1 MRVVVPKLPY
11 RGWLF
16 DLDGTIY
23 LGERLIPGADA
34 AIAALRAAGRRVAFL
49 SNKPLQTRA
58 EYAAKL
64 TRLGVPAAPDDVI
77 NSSLVLARYLRDRD
91 PGAPV
96 FVIGEPPMLD
106 EMRAHGFEVRPDERV
121 RWVVIAFDRTFDY
134 AKLNVALQA
143 VKQGARLIATNPDR
157 TCPVE
162 GGGEIPD
169 CAGMIAAVEA
179 VTDKKVEAIVG
190 KPSPIILEVA
200 LAALGVPARDA
211 AIVGDRIE
219 TDIVMGRRLG
229 LGTVLVLSGVTRAD
243 DPRIAAVAPDHVVG
257 SVRDLVE

>member
-1 MRVVVPKLPY
+1 VVPKLPY

-16 DLDGTIY
+16 DLDGTVY
-23 LGERLIPGADA
+23 LGERLIPGADVV
-34 AIAALRAAGRRVAFL
+34 IAALRAAGRRVAFL

-64 TRLGVPAAPDDVI
+64 TRLGVPASTDDVI
-77 NSSLVLARYLRDRD
+77 NSSLVLARYLRARD

-96 FVIGEPPMLD
+96 FVIGEPPMQA

-121 RWVVIAFDRTFDY
+121 RWVVIAFDRAFDY
-134 AKLNVALQA
+134 AKLNIALQA

-162 GGGEIPD
+162 GGEIPD

-179 VTDKKVEAIVG
+179 VTDRKVEAIVG

-200 LAALGVPARDA
+200 LAALGVPAADA

-219 TDIVMGRRLG
+219 TDIDMGRRLG

-243 DPRIAAVAPDHVVG
+243 DPRIAAIAPDHVVG

>member
-1 MRVVVPKLPY
+1 MVPRLPY

-16 DLDGTIY
+16 DLDGTVY

-34 AIAALRAAGRRVAFL
+34 VIAAIRGAGRRVAFL
-49 SNKPLQTRA
+49 SNKPLETRA
-58 EYAAKL
+58 DYAAKL

-96 FVIGEPPMLD
+96 FVIGEPPMRN
-106 EMRAHGFEVRPDERV
+106 EMAAHGFEVRPDERV

-143 VKQGARLIATNPDR
+143 VKGGARLIATNPDR

-162 GGGEIPD
+162 GGEIPD

-179 VTDKKVEAIVG
+179 VTDRKVETIVG

-200 LAALGVPARDA
+200 LAALGVPASESV
-211 AIVGDRIE
+211 IVGDRIE
-219 TDIVMGRRLG
+219 TDIMMGKRGG
-229 LGTVLVLSGVTRAD
+229 LATVLVLSGVTRPD
-243 DPRIAAVAPDHVVG
+243 DPRIDTLAPDHVVR
-257 SVRDLVE
+257 SVADLLS

>member
-1 MRVVVPKLPY
+1 MRPRFPY

-16 DLDGTIY
+16 DLDGTVY
-23 LGERLIPGADA
+23 LGERLILGADT
-34 AIAALRAAGRRVAFL
+34 AIATLRAAGRRVAFL

-64 TRLGVPAAPDDVI
+64 TRLGVPAASDDVI

-96 FVIGEPPMLD
+96 FVIGEPPMLA
-106 EMRAHGFEVRPDERV
+106 EMRAHGFEVRGDERV

-134 AKLNVALQA
+134 AKRNTALQA
-143 VKQGARLIATNPDR
+143 VKRGARLIATNPDR

-162 GGGEIPD
+162 GGEIPD

-179 VTDKKVEAIVG
+179 VTDRKVEAIVG

-200 LAALGVPARDA
+200 LAALGVPAHEA

-229 LGTVLVLSGVTRAD
+229 LGTVLVLSGITRAD
-243 DPRIAAVAPDHVVG
+243 DPRIAAVAPDHVVE
-257 SVRDLVE
+257 SIRDLVE

>member
-1 MRVVVPKLPY
+1 MVPKLPY

-64 TRLGVPAAPDDVI
+64 TRLGVPAAPADVI

-106 EMRAHGFEVRPDERV
+106 EMRAHGFEVRSDERV

-243 DPRIAAVAPDHVVG
+243 DPRIAAAAPDHVVR

>member
-1 MRVVVPKLPY
+1 MRPRFPY

-16 DLDGTIY
+16 DLDGTVY
-23 LGERLIPGADA
+23 LGERLILGADT
-34 AIAALRAAGRRVAFL
+34 AIATLRAAGRRVAFL

-106 EMRAHGFEVRPDERV
+106 EMRAHGFEVRGDERV

-134 AKLNVALQA
+134 AKLNTALQA
-143 VKQGARLIATNPDR
+143 VRRGARLIATNPDR

-162 GGGEIPD
+162 GGEIPD

-179 VTDKKVEAIVG
+179 VTDRKVEAIVG

-200 LAALGVPARDA
+200 LAALGVPAREA

-229 LGTVLVLSGVTRAD
+229 LGTVLVLSGITRAD
-243 DPRIAAVAPDHVVG
+243 DPRIAAVAPDHVVE
-257 SVRDLVE
+257 SIRDLVE

>member
-1 MRVVVPKLPY
+1 MVPKLPY

-64 TRLGVPAAPDDVI
+64 ARLGVPAAPDDVI

-106 EMRAHGFEVRPDERV
+106 EMRAHGFEVRHDERV

-134 AKLNVALQA
+134 AKLNIALQA

-162 GGGEIPD
+162 GGEIPD

-179 VTDKKVEAIVG
+179 VTDRKVEAIVG

-229 LGTVLVLSGVTRAD
+229 LGTVLVLSGVTRPD
-243 DPRIAAVAPDHVVG
+243 DPRIAAVAPDHVVR

>member
-1 MRVVVPKLPY
+1 MVPRFPY

-16 DLDGTIY
+16 DLDGTVY
-23 LGERLIPGADA
+23 LGDRLIPGAA
-34 AIAALRAAGRRVAFL
+34 ECLATLRAAGRRIAFL
-49 SNKPLQTRA
+49 TNKPLQTRA

-64 TRLGVPAAPDDVI
+64 TRLGVPAAPDDVV

-96 FVIGEPPMLD
+96 FVIGEPPMLE
-106 EMRAHGFEVRPDERV
+106 EMRAHGFEVRADERV

-134 AKLNVALQA
+134 AKLNTALQA

-162 GGGEIPD
+162 GGEIPD

-179 VTDKKVEAIVG
+179 VTDRKVETIVG

-200 LAALGVPARDA
+200 LAALGVPAGEA
-211 AIVGDRIE
+211 VMVGDRIE

-243 DPRIAAVAPDHVVG
+243 DPRIAAIAPDHVVR

>member
-1 MRVVVPKLPY
+1 MRPRLPY

-16 DLDGTIY
+16 DLDGTVY
-23 LGERLIPGADA
+23 LGEGLIPGADLTV
-34 AIAALRAAGRRVAFL
+34 AALRAAGRRVAFL
-49 SNKPLQTRA
+49 SNKPLETREA
-58 EYAAKL
+58 YAAKL

-77 NSSLVLARYLRDRD
+77 NSSLVLARHLRALD

-96 FVIGEPPMLD
+96 FVIGEPPMRA
-106 EMRAHGFEVRPDERV
+106 EMRAHGFEVREDERV

-134 AKLNVALQA
+134 AKLNTALQA
-143 VKQGARLIATNPDR
+143 VKRGARLIATNPDR

-162 GGGEIPD
+162 GGEIPD

-179 VTDKKVEAIVG
+179 VTDRKVETIVG

-200 LAALGVPARDA
+200 LAGLGVA
-211 AIVGDRIE
+211 AGEAVMVGDRIE

-229 LGTVLVLSGVTRAD
+229 LATVLVLSGVTRAD
-243 DPRIAAVAPDHVVG
+243 DPRIAVVAPDHVVR
-257 SVRDLVE
+257 SIRDLVE

>member
-1 MRVVVPKLPY
+1 MVVPKLPY

-64 TRLGVPAAPDDVI
+64 TRLGVPAAPADVI

-134 AKLNVALQA
+134 AKLNIALQA

-162 GGGEIPD
+162 GGEIPD

-243 DPRIAAVAPDHVVG
+243 DPRIAAAAPDHVVR

>member
-1 MRVVVPKLPY
+1 VLPRLPY

-64 TRLGVPAAPDDVI
+64 ARLGVPAAPDDVI

-162 GGGEIPD
+162 GGEIPD

-179 VTDKKVEAIVG
+179 VTDRKVEAIVG

-229 LGTVLVLSGVTRAD
+229 LGTVLVLSGVTRPD
-243 DPRIAAVAPDHVVG
+243 DPRIAAVAPDHVVR

>member
-1 MRVVVPKLPY
+1 MRPRFPY

-16 DLDGTIY
+16 DLDGTVY
-23 LGERLIPGADA
+23 LGERLILGADT
-34 AIAALRAAGRRVAFL
+34 AIATLRAAGRRVAFL

-64 TRLGVPAAPDDVI
+64 TRLGVPAASDDVI

-106 EMRAHGFEVRPDERV
+106 EMRAHGFEVRGDERV

-134 AKLNVALQA
+134 AKLNTALQA
-143 VKQGARLIATNPDR
+143 VKRGARLIATNPDR

-162 GGGEIPD
+162 GGEIPD

-179 VTDKKVEAIVG
+179 VTDRKVEAIVG

-200 LAALGVPARDA
+200 LAALGVPAHEA

-229 LGTVLVLSGVTRAD
+229 LGTVLVLSGITRTD
-243 DPRIAAVAPDHVVG
+243 DPRIAAVAPDHVVE
-257 SVRDLVE
+257 SIRDLVE